1 MTMERMTGKPTQ
13 HDLKLIEEAEMLS
26 CYDWDQVN
34 EDAAETQQGYERL
47 RDIRIRLYHR
57 EEYKANLL

>member
-1 MTMERMTGKPTQ
+1 MERTTGKLTP
-13 HDLKLIEEAEMLS
+13 HDLKLIEAAEKLS

-34 EDAAETQQGYERL
+34 EDAAETKEGYERL
-47 RDIRIRLYHR
+47 RDIRITLYHR